1 MATGSMWSSDIMSFK
16 KPVIYNVTQTL
27 DKIEIGT
34 PGKGG
39 VITIHGKFSDP
50 IEFKNLIDTAVMLR
64 RYAAE
69 QMSKEV

>member
-1 MATGSMWSSDIMSFK
+1 MSFK
-16 KPVIYNVTQTL
+16 PTILQVVQQQ

-64 RYAAE
+64 KYAAE